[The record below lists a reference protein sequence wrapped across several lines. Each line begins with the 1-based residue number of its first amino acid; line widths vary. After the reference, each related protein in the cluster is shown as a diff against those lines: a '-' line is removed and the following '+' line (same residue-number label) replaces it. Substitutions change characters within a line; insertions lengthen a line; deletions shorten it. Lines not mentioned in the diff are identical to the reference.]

1 MSGNLTE
8 KRTVERAA
16 RPLERAEHTRGR
28 NGATGEKRGDNGA
41 RQKASVFFD
50 FRLRA
55 E

>member
-28 NGATGEKRGDNGA
+28 NGATGEKRGDNYFVEIFHYG
-41 RQKASVFFD
+41 SG
-50 FRLRA
+50 
-55 E
+55 